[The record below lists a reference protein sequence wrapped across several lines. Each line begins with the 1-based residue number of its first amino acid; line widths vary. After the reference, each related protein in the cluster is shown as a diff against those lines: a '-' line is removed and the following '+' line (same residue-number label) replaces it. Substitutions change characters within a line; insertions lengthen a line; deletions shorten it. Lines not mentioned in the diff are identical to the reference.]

1 MTKAFATALL
11 LAASLPGQTATLDG
25 FFRDFTAQWVRGNP
39 NLATSS
45 RYFTGAE
52 QDLLERQLT
61 PQTMAYRRA
70 RIQLAKQG
78 LAQLQS
84 FDRSKFTET
93 QRISAD
99 LMQWQLD
106 TVVREEPYLDYT
118 FPLEQMNG
126 ANVNLIETLT
136 VRHPLANEKDAGNYI
151 AALRQVSTRME
162 EATAESRALAAK
174 NTIPPR
180 FILNATIKQMQGF
193 IDPSPSQNP
202 FVAIFAQK
210 MEAAKIP
217 ESRREALRGEAEKI
231 VSREIYPA
239 WKNAIATLES
249 QLPRSNDDAGLWRL
263 KGGADAYAYFLRRYT
278 TTNLTPE
285 QIHQI
290 GLDEVARIEK
300 EMDTIFRRLGR
311 TEGSVNERSEKLKQD
326 LGYPRTE
333 AGRMALM
340 ADADSILRDAEK
352 RSAALFDKTPKSRV
366 VVQPFP
372 RFREANAAANYN
384 SPAPDGSRPG
394 VIQIPLRPEMM
405 TRFALRSL
413 VYHEGVPGHHF
424 QIALQVENKDLPRF
438 RQIGAFGNI
447 SALVEGWG
455 LYAERLAAESGWY
468 DGDPEGQLGQLY
480 DALWRARRLVVDT
493 GLHAK
498 HWTRQQAID
507 YGIEASEVE
516 RYVVFPG
523 QACSYMIGQLKI
535 IELREKARKALGD
548 KFSLREYHDVVLDTG
563 TVPLEIL
570 ERQVDAYIASA
581 RNRKP

>member
-1 MTKAFATALL
+1 MTKALAAALL
-11 LAASLPGQTATLDG
+11 LAASLPGQTPTIDD
-25 FFRDFTAQWVRGNP
+25 FFRDFTAEWVRGNP
-39 NLATSS
+39 NLATSD
-45 RYFTGAE
+45 RYFTGEE
-52 QDLLERQLT
+52 QDRLERQLT
-61 PQTMAYRRA
+61 PLTLAYHRTRM
-70 RIQLAKQG
+70 QLAKQG
-78 LAQLQS
+78 LAQLQK
-84 FDRSKFTET
+84 FDRSKFTDI

-106 TVVREEPYLDYT
+106 TLIREEPFYDYT

-126 ANVNLIETLT
+126 ANVSLIETMT
-136 VRHPLANEKDAGNYI
+136 VRHPLANERDATNYV

-162 EATAESRALAAK
+162 EAIAESRELAAK
-174 NTIPPR
+174 NIIPPK

-193 IDPSPSQNP
+193 IDPSPGQNP
-202 FVAIFAQK
+202 FVATFATK

-217 ESRREALRGEAEKI
+217 EPRREALRSEAERI
-231 VSREIYPA
+231 VGSEIYPT
-239 WKNAIATLES
+239 WKHAISTLTG
-249 QLPRSNDDAGLWRL
+249 QLPRSTDDAGLWRL
-263 KGGADAYAYFLRRYT
+263 KGGADAYAYFLHRYT
-278 TTNLTPE
+278 TTNLTPD

-290 GLDEVARIEK
+290 GLNEVARIEK
-300 EMDTIFRRLGR
+300 EMDTLFRRLGR
-311 TEGSVNERSEKLKQD
+311 TEGSINERSEKLKQD
-326 LGYPRTE
+326 LAYPRTE
-333 AGRMALM
+333 AGRATIMTD
-340 ADADSILRDAEK
+340 ADAILRDAEK
-352 RSAALFDKTPKSRV
+352 RAAVLFDKTPKARV
-366 VVQPFP
+366 LVQPFP

-384 SPAPDGSRPG
+384 RPAPDGSRPG
-394 VIQIPLRPEMM
+394 VIQIPLRPEYM
-405 TRFALRSL
+405 TKFALRCL

-424 QIALQVENKDLPRF
+424 QIALQMENKDLPRF

-468 DGDPEGQLGQLY
+468 DGDPEGRLGQLY
-480 DALWRARRLVVDT
+480 DELWRARRLVVDT
-493 GLHAK
+493 GLHAM

-535 IELREKARKALGD
+535 VELREKARKALGD
-548 KFSLREYHDVVLDTG
+548 KFSLREYHNVVLDTG

-581 RNRKP
+581 ASRKP

>member
-11 LAASLPGQTATLDG
+11 LAASLPGQTPNIDD
-25 FFRDFTAQWVRGNP
+25 FFRDFTATWVRGNP

-45 RYFTGAE
+45 RYFTGEE
-52 QDLLERQLT
+52 QDRLERQLT
-61 PQTMAYRRA
+61 PQTVAYRRA

-78 LAQLQS
+78 LVQLQK
-84 FDRSKFTET
+84 FDRSKLTPT

-106 TVVREEPYLDYT
+106 TAVREEPYLDYT

-126 ANVNLIETLT
+126 ANVNLIESLT
-136 VRHPLANEKDAGNYI
+136 VRHPLANEKDAENYV

-162 EATAESRALAAK
+162 EATAEARALAAK
-174 NTIPPR
+174 NVIPPK
-180 FILNATIKQMQGF
+180 FILQATIKQMQGF
-193 IDPSPSQNP
+193 VDPSPGQNP

-217 ESRREALRGEAEKI
+217 EQRREALRSEAEKI
-231 VSREIYPA
+231 VSVEVYPV
-239 WKNAIATLES
+239 WKEAIAALQS
-249 QLPRSNDDAGLWRL
+249 QLPRSTDDAGLWRL
-263 KGGADAYAYFLRRYT
+263 KGGANAYAYFLHRYT

-290 GLDEVARIEK
+290 GLNEVARIEK

-311 TEGSVNERSEKLKQD
+311 TEGSINQRSEKLKQD
-326 LGYPRTE
+326 MAYPLTE
-333 AGRMALM
+333 EGRATIMV
-340 ADADSILRDAEK
+340 DADGILRDAEK
-352 RSAALFDKTPKSRV
+352 RAAVLFDKTPKSRV

-405 TRFALRSL
+405 TKFALRSL
-413 VYHEGVPGHHF
+413 IYHEGVPGHHF
-424 QIALQVENKDLPRF
+424 QIALQVENKELPRF
-438 RQIGAFGNI
+438 RQIGAFGGI

-468 DGDPEGQLGQLY
+468 EGDPEGQLGQLY

-535 IELREKARKALGD
+535 VELREKARKALGD

-581 RNRKP
+581 RNRNP